1 MITVYVKKDQNHIK
15 NVRISGHANY
25 EEYGKD
31 IVCAATSSII
41 TTTINGILSIQSD
54 VLEVMD
60 DGNLLEIKVLYEETI
75 SQKLLLNM
83 ITLLKDLETQYQKNI
98 KVKGE

>member
-60 DGNLLEIKVLYEETI
+60 DGNLLEIKVLYNEAI

-83 ITLLKDLETQYQKNI
+83 ITLLKKLETQYQKNI